1 MDAMPL
7 ASVAVGAKVTFAKG
21 MEPLV
26 EVVMLAGHLVTGACN
41 IFANHSK
48 LAK

>member
-41 IFANHSK
+41 IIANQK
-48 LAK
+48 EIVE